1 MAQVV
6 KNLPAVQET
15 QEVQVLFLGQE
26 YPLEEETAIH
36 TSVLAREIPRTE
48 EPRRRTTVHGVTKN
62 RTRLKRLSVA
72 D

>member
-15 QEVQVLFLGQE
+15 QQMQALFLGQE

-36 TSVLAREIPRTE
+36 ASVLAREIPWTE
-48 EPRRRTTVHGVTKN
+48 EPWRRATVHGVTKN